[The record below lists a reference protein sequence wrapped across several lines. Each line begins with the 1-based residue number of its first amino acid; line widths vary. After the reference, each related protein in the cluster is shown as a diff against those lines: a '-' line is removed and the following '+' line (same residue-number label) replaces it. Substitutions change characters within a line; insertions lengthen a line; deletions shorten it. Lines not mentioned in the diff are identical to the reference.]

1 MPFRTFLLVI
11 IAVVV
16 AAGATI
22 GLAAALELSFA
33 WLGMAALVAA
43 LVIRGLTWR

>member
-1 MPFRTFLLVI
+1 MPIRTFLLVI

-22 GLAAALELSFA
+22 GLAAAFDRSLA
-33 WLGMAALVAA
+33 WLGMAALVGAVV
-43 LVIRGLTWR
+43 LRGLTWR